1 MHRFENLS
9 VDSVSSEVPI
19 REDAGPIQEER
30 RQAKNSQFRKHI
42 DILFDLIR
50 ARDEIWSVGILC
62 RFFYPKEFRR
72 RIAAHGRAAIKL
84 RRSIVELQKSLET
97 ETPLSCPKDS
107 LITPSERNVLLGR
120 PQAK

>member
-1 MHRFENLS
+1 MHTFENLS
-9 VDSVSSEVPI
+9 VDPVSSEVPI
-19 REDAGPIQEER
+19 REDAGSIQEER

-62 RFFYPKEFRR
+62 RFFYPEEFRR
-72 RIAAHGRAAIKL
+72 RIVAHGLAAIKL
-84 RRSIVELQKSLET
+84 RRSIVELQKSLDT
-97 ETPLSCPKDS
+97 ETPLPCPRGA

-120 PQAK
+120 PESK